1 MQYLKAFLAGFF
13 FIVIFGLCI
22 QLAFMF
28 LSMGYIELVKSF
40 PEVAIFGGY
49 VSYVVGIVVYFLL
62 MATGGFLTASI
73 AKKNRV
79 VMCFFVGISSTGLSA
94 LSLQNF
100 SEYTIFI
107 ILFVVLGILFT
118 VAGGWYQ
125 KKVQL

>member
-73 AKKNRV
+73 AKKNRA

>member
-118 VAGGWYQ
+118 IAGGWYQ